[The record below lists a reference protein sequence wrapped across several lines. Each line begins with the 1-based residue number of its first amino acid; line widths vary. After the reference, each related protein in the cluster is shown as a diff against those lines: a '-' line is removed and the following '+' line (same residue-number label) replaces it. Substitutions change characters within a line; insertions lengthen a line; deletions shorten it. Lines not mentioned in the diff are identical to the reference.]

1 MFSKS
6 DEADP
11 LFSCAHAISICTISF
26 LSRGL
31 RLAVRKGFVP
41 SWKRQDGC
49 VIFSAFAEL
58 PLVSFHTF
66 AVKKRVLDMVPQPHS
81 ACVAAA
87 SCVNTPTRG
96 TLLYFSVE
104 TLTSRTTCSPL
115 RRFCRN
121 SIVVFKVVGKS
132 SVCVSRSGE
141 KGMWWCTSAAQQH
154 CCSCWKAGVRRG
166 LCVWRLSSGTR

>member
-1 MFSKS
+1 MYNQLSVKRVAFGCK
-6 DEADP
+6 EG
-11 LFSCAHAISICTISF
+11 LCALVKTAGWMCDIFSICWT
-26 LSRGL
+26 
-31 RLAVRKGFVP
+31 
-41 SWKRQDGC
+41 
-49 VIFSAFAEL
+49 